1 MLVHR
6 DWPVYGAELI
16 DAKADRQMN
25 WVIQLIEAI
34 RSARAQIGVP
44 AGARPDLIVTEA
56 DDAARAAL
64 AANAPLIERLAR
76 VNAPQDGAMGP
87 GMIAV
92 AALGA
97 SFALPVGAMIDV
109 GAETARLEKAAA
121 KAEKDASGLRGRL
134 ANPKF
139 VEHAEPEV
147 IEETRAKLAALE
159 DDLARI
165 RAALAQLAA
174 M

>member
-1 MLVHR
+1 ERSGMLVHG

-56 DDAARAAL
+56 DEAARAAL

-76 VNAPQDGAMGP
+76 VNAPKDGAAGP
-87 GMIAV
+87 GMISV
-92 AALGA
+92 AAVGA
-97 SFALPVGAMIDV
+97 SSALPGGEMTDEA
-109 GAETARLEKAAA
+109 AETARTENSAGK
-121 KAEKDASGLRGRL
+121 
-134 ANPKF
+134 
-139 VEHAEPEV
+139 
-147 IEETRAKLAALE
+147 
-159 DDLARI
+159 
-165 RAALAQLAA
+165 
-174 M
+174 